1 LARTEKIAVGGMI
14 QTPGL
19 VLIRVLGA
27 SRGPAVA
34 GKTLSTLGRN
44 HINIVCVVSFVD
56 ANGRENIAFAIRK
69 EDLDQALGL
78 LQTLKEE
85 IQAEAIEYQSNC
97 CAVAIYGP
105 HFSERPA
112 IAGKMFAATAEA
124 GLEIHMISTSISTVS
139 CVIDEVN
146 MAKAVA
152 KLQETF
158 LVP

>member
-1 LARTEKIAVGGMI
+1 MVKTEKVAVGGLI
-14 QTPGL
+14 QTRGL
-19 VLIRVLGA
+19 VVIRVLGA
-27 SRGPAVA
+27 ARGPVVA
-34 GKTLSTLGRN
+34 GKTLSTLGR
-44 HINIVCVVSFVD
+44 HRINIVCVVSFVD
-56 ANGRENIAFAIRK
+56 ANGRENIAFAISK
-69 EDLDQALGL
+69 DDLDQALGL

-112 IAGKMFAATAEA
+112 IAGNMFAATAEA
-124 GLEIHMISTSISTVS
+124 GINIHLISTSISTVS
-139 CVIDEVN
+139 CVIDE
-146 MAKAVA
+146 ADLQKAVT